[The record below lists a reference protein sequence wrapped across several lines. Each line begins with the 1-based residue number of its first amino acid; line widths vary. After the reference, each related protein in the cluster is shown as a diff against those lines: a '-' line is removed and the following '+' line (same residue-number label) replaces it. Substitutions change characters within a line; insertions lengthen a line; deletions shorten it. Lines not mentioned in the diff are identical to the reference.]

1 MKKLLLILPLVFLL
15 CFTFG
20 CQKGEEVAEEPLVDI
35 EAEKQVI
42 LQLDQQWIEA
52 EKRKEL
58 EATMSN
64 AAEGIICQPADMP
77 QFEGLAALRNFYTE
91 FFKILVSIEVGT
103 IDVIVSKSGDMAWAY
118 GWNRTVLE
126 GPEGPIEGEGKY
138 LGVWQKIDGKWK
150 AVAVSFSG
158 NSGNKP
164 LQ

>member
-1 MKKLLLILPLVFLL
+1 MKKLLMVFPLVFLL
-15 CFTFG
+15 CITFS
-20 CQKGEEVAEEPLVDI
+20 CQQGEEVAEEPAVDI

-52 EKRKEL
+52 ENRKDL

-64 AAEGIICQPADMP
+64 AAEGIICQPPDMP
-77 QFEGLAALRNFYTE
+77 QIEGLAALRNFYTE
-91 FFKILVSIEVGT
+91 LFKILVSIEAGT
-103 IDVIVSKSGDMAWAY
+103 TNVIVSKSGDMAWQY
-118 GWNRTVLE
+118 GWNRNVLE
-126 GPEGPIEGEGKY
+126 GPEGPIEGEWKY

-158 NSGNKP
+158 NKP

>member
-1 MKKLLLILPLVFLL
+1 MKKLLMFIPLVILL
-15 CFTFG
+15 CFTFSG
-20 CQKGEEVAEEPLVDI
+20 QQGEEVAEETVVDI

-52 EKRKEL
+52 EKRKDL

-64 AAEGIICQPADMP
+64 AAEGIICQPPDMP

-103 IDVIVSKSGDMAWAY
+103 TDVIVSKSGDMAWAY

-138 LGVWQKIDGKWK
+138 LGVWQKIEGKWK
-150 AVAVSFSG
+150 AVAVSV
-158 NSGNKP
+158 NDNKP

>member
-1 MKKLLLILPLVFLL
+1 MKKLFMILPMVFLFCL
-15 CFTFG
+15 TFG
-20 CQKGEEVAEEPLVDI
+20 CQKGEEVAEEPAVDI

-52 EKRKEL
+52 ENRKDL

-64 AAEGIICQPADMP
+64 AAEGIICQPPNMP

-91 FFKILVSIEVGT
+91 LFKILVSIEAGT
-103 IDVIVSKSGDMAWAY
+103 TDVIVSKSGDMAWQY
-118 GWNRTVLE
+118 GWNRNVLE
-126 GPEGPIEGEGKY
+126 GPEGPIEGEWKY

-150 AVAVSFSG
+150 AVAISF
-158 NSGNKP
+158 SGNKP